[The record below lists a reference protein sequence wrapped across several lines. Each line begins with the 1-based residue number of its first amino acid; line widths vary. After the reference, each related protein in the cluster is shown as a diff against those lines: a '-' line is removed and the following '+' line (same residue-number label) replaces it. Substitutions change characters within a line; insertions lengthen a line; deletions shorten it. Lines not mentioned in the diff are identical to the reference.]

1 MDRRSFMA
9 TGIGGA
15 LGMGAWAAAPRG
27 SWAGNAQTARA
38 QFPRAEQEVF
48 LNGAGGTPLSTF
60 AESGIARY
68 LDFIRLGPAEGRG
81 AYRERV
87 WNDVRGLFASL
98 IGAKEAEVGLVGCT
112 KAGEQLVIDHLT
124 ALRSGGNIVT
134 NDLHFSG
141 SLHNLEGLRRA
152 GMDVRV
158 VRADAALHVP
168 IERMADAIDDR
179 TALVTVSL
187 VSNVT
192 GRIEPVSDLAE
203 VAHRHGALVFADI
216 IQAAGAI
223 PIDVRALDVDVAACS
238 AYKWLFGI
246 HGAGFLY
253 VREELQGTVLP
264 DHLFP
269 GHVRRNY
276 VPWIEGA
283 ALEDVGDYT
292 YEAPSSAARYQP
304 GHVSYLGY
312 AAAYE
317 GLRFLLDVGVEHIQ
331 RHSTALVTR
340 LLDQID
346 VGRWRV
352 LTPEPDR
359 APILSLRPPAMEGLV
374 DRLAAAGV
382 VVSVGGD
389 MERLMR
395 VSPAIYN
402 DDADI
407 DRLAEVIRSA

>member
-1 MDRRSFMA
+1 MDRRAFMA

-15 LGMGAWAAAPRG
+15 LGMGAWTGTDPGTPARTR
-27 SWAGNAQTARA
+27 QTARA
-38 QFPRAEQEVF
+38 LFPRAEREVF

-60 AESGIARY
+60 AETGLARY
-68 LDFIRLGPAEGRG
+68 MDFIRFGPGEGRG

-87 WNDVRGLFASL
+87 WTEVRGLFASL
-98 IGAKEAEVGLVGCT
+98 IGARESEIGLVGCT
-112 KAGEQLVIDHLT
+112 KAGEQLVIDHL
-124 ALRSGGNIVT
+124 AAVRAGGNIVT

-141 SLHNLEGLRRA
+141 SLHNLEGLRRS

-158 VRADAALHVP
+158 VRADPELRVSL
-168 IERMADAIDDR
+168 ERMADAIDDR

-187 VSNVT
+187 VSNVN
-192 GRIEPVSDLAE
+192 GRIEPVTALAE

-223 PIDVRALDVDVAACS
+223 PIDVRTLDVDVAACS
-238 AYKWLFGI
+238 AYKWLFGV
-246 HGAGFLY
+246 HGAGFLF
-253 VREELQGTVLP
+253 VRDELQGTALP
-264 DHLFP
+264 DHVFP

-276 VPWIEGA
+276 APWIEGA
-283 ALEDVGDYT
+283 AVEGVGDYT
-292 YEAPSSAARYQP
+292 YEAPSNAARYEP
-304 GHVSYLGY
+304 GHVSYIGY

-317 GLRFLLDVGVEHIQ
+317 ALRFLLDVGVEQIQ
-331 RHSTALVTR
+331 EHSTALVAR

-346 VGRWRV
+346 TEVWQV

-359 APILSLRPPAMEGLV
+359 APILSLRPPTMEGLI

-389 MERLMR
+389 MDRLMR
-395 VSPAIYN
+395 ISPAIYN
-402 DDADI
+402 NEADI
-407 DRLAEVIRSA
+407 DRLAEVLRTV

>member
-1 MDRRSFMA
+1 MDRRAFVA

-15 LGMGAWAAAPRG
+15 LGMGAWNGTAPRP
-27 SWAGNAQTARA
+27 SWGERQTTRA
-38 QFPRAEQEVF
+38 LFPRVEREVF

-60 AESGIARY
+60 SQSGLTRY
-68 LDFIRLGPAEGRG
+68 MDFLRLGPAEGRG

-87 WNDVRGLFASL
+87 WTEVRGLFASL
-98 IGAKEAEVGLVGCT
+98 IGARESEIGLVGCT
-112 KAGEQLVIDHLT
+112 KAGEQLVIDHLP
-124 ALRSGGNIVT
+124 ALRNGGNIVT

-141 SLHNLEGLRRA
+141 SLHNLEGLRRS

-158 VRADAALHVP
+158 VRADPGLGVSL
-168 IERMADAIDDR
+168 EQMADAIDDR

-187 VSNVT
+187 VSNVN
-192 GRIEPVSDLAE
+192 GRIEPVADLAE

-238 AYKWLFGI
+238 AYKWLFGV
-246 HGAGFLY
+246 HGAGFLF
-253 VREELQGTVLP
+253 VREELQGTALA

-276 VPWIEGA
+276 APWIEGTP
-283 ALEDVGDYT
+283 VGGMGDYT
-292 YEAPSSAARYQP
+292 YEAPSSAARYQA
-304 GHVSYLGY
+304 GHVSYIGY

-317 GLRFLLDVGVEHIQ
+317 GLRFLLDVGVEQVQ
-331 RHSTALVTR
+331 RHATTLVAR

-346 VGRWRV
+346 TEVWQV

-359 APILSLRPPAMEGLV
+359 APILSLRPPTLDGLV
-374 DRLAAAGV
+374 ERLVAAGV

-389 MERLMR
+389 MDRLMR
-395 VSPAIYN
+395 ISPAIYN
-402 DDADI
+402 NEADV
-407 DRLAEVIRSA
+407 DRLAEVLTSV